1 MTTEHMLQRRATVAR
16 WFSLGFS
23 PDAEG
28 KILVMTDE
36 DFIPPEAN
44 SPAWENLSDDERA
57 SIELKYTR
65 WLWMVAY
72 KLGFRALNEQESKK
86 IVDRVLRLDRWVAE
100 QRKKNHDTTPDET
113 PDHT

>member
-28 KILVMTDE
+28 KIRVMTDE
-36 DFIPPEAN
+36 DFIPPDAN
-44 SPAWENLSDDERA
+44 SPTWENLSDDERTA
-57 SIELKYTR
+57 IEHRYMRHLWLCAFSI
-65 WLWMVAY
+65 
-72 KLGFRALNEQESKK
+72 GFRALNEQENKK
-86 IVDRVLRLDRWVAE
+86 IIDRALRLDRWVAE
-100 QRKKNHDTTPDET
+100 QRKKDHDTTPHET